1 MIFKT
6 SLSFERYSPFFNV
19 LKGLDFSSIPTS
31 LKSGSASEL
40 GS

>member
-6 SLSFERYSPFFNV
+6 SLSFERYSPFFKVFN
-19 LKGLDFSSIPTS
+19 GLDLSSIPAS
-31 LKSGSASEL
+31 LKSGSASEF